1 LGLEIQREYHHIV
14 TLPHPFGQFGG
25 ILILGSRQ
33 KGEKRKKERKKE
45 RHFSFYLVLNVLSDG
60 DEVLLIQTVGS

>member
-33 KGEKRKKERKKE
+33 KGGKERKKE
-45 RHFSFYLVLNVLSDG
+45 RKAFFLLSCSKRF
-60 DEVLLIQTVGS
+60 I

>member
-33 KGEKRKKERKKE
+33 KGQKKERKA
-45 RHFSFYLVLNVLSDG
+45 FFLLSCSKRF
-60 DEVLLIQTVGS
+60 I